1 VYITSINNVEQIKSR
16 DGDLSDNAR
25 KNYAITYASSI
36 LAATTTKINIMTK
49 PNESASHK
57 IFQQYKLYATE
68 IDMIVKDT
76 MTTKIFNELQLI
88 NEFEANFQITPQS
101 KARREE
107 LTNKLQQLMD
117 NKIK

>member
-1 VYITSINNVEQIKSR
+1 MYITSINNVEQIKSR

-49 PNESASHK
+49 PNESHHHK

-68 IDMIVKDT
+68 IDMIVNE
-76 MTTKIFNELQLI
+76 TTKIFNELQLI
-88 NEFEANFQITPQS
+88 NEFEANFNITPQS

-107 LTNKLQQLMD
+107 LTNKLQRLMD
-117 NKIK
+117 NNIK